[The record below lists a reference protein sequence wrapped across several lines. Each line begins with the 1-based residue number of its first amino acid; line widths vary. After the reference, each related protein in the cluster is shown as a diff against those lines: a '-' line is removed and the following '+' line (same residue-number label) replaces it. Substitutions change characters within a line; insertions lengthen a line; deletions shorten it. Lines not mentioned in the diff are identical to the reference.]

1 MAGAE
6 GEKAAAGGAPAEAS
20 VSPRQMRRAPRRLS
34 GILGGDGGLMNCAR
48 RGSSY
53 NGPGGPGGRG
63 TSEAMETRLDQLD
76 AKLEAFKEEVL
87 LLLRDRANAVTRAQD
102 LGEQE
107 EHVRRKAKENLTD
120 VDEVTRMMSDPDF
133 DRVLQQ
139 VMKNNA
145 LHRTSADLR
154 PRSLDSQRRASS
166 ATQRCGRA
174 RGRDSA
180 TSASLLGEKESRYVL
195 PHDGRF
201 RTYWDFLTL
210 LLVLFSC
217 VFIPLRIAFDL
228 EIEGGDT
235 AEWRRKQRG

>member
-1 MAGAE
+1 MPRERARAPSPDPSPFRTLTRSARRSREMAGAE

-53 NGPGGPGGRG
+53 SGPGGPGGRG

-166 ATQRCGRA
+166 ATQRVAGGPVDGTAPPPPVFSARRRAGMCCPTTGGSGRT
-174 RGRDSA
+174 G
-180 TSASLLGEKESRYVL
+180 TS
-195 PHDGRF
+195 
-201 RTYWDFLTL
+201 
-210 LLVLFSC
+210 
-217 VFIPLRIAFDL
+217 
-228 EIEGGDT
+228 
-235 AEWRRKQRG
+235 